1 MIEVVVSDIIDE
13 TPDIRRIT
21 LATPDGVALP
31 VFEAGAHIDLHLP
44 NGMIRQYSLLNP
56 PGETDTYQLGIL
68 KEKSS
73 RGGSAWIHQTLGK
86 MDRLHVSTPRNLFPI
101 VKTARRHI
109 LFAGGIGIT
118 PILSIARHLS
128 ALGAD
133 FAAYYSVRDRHEAA
147 FYKDLAP
154 LGNRIRLLADG
165 RDAAQTVLLE
175 ALSGPSDDTHLY
187 VCGPSGYIQAI
198 WNLAR
203 LQEWPDSHF
212 HTEAFCASP
221 LPSDTTDHAFTIHL
235 GRSGV
240 TIPVGEGQT
249 VIRALQ
255 EHGFDIPF
263 SCEQGIC
270 GTCLTKVIS
279 GVPDHRDQYLT
290 DEERDANDQF
300 MPCCSRSKSPE
311 LVLDL

>member
-1 MIEVVVSDIIDE
+1 MIEVVVSDIVQE
-13 TPDIRRIT
+13 TSDIRRIT
-21 LATPDGVALP
+21 LATSTGAALP
-31 VFEAGAHIDLHLP
+31 AFEAGAHIDLHLP
-44 NGMIRQYSLLNP
+44 NGMIRQYSLVNP
-56 PGETDTYQLGIL
+56 PGEPDTYQLGVL

-73 RGGSAWIHQTLGK
+73 RGGSAWIHETLAK
-86 MDRLHVSTPRNLFPI
+86 ADRLHVSEPRNLFPV

-133 FAAYYSVRDRHEAA
+133 FAVYYSVRNKDEAA
-147 FYKDLAP
+147 FYQDLLA
-154 LGNRIRLLADG
+154 LSDCARLLADG
-165 RDAAQTVLLE
+165 RDAAQTVLLK
-175 ALSGPSDDTHLY
+175 ALSNPSDDTHLY
-187 VCGPSGYIQAI
+187 VCGPMGYVEAI
-198 WNLAR
+198 RNVAR
-203 LQEWPDSHF
+203 LKEWPDSHF

-221 LPSDTTDHAFTIHL
+221 LPSDAVDRAFTIRL

-249 VIRALQ
+249 VLRALRA
-255 EHGFDIPF
+255 HGFDVPF

-290 DEERDANDQF
+290 DEERAANDQF
-300 MPCCSRSKSPE
+300 MPCCSRSKTPE